1 MRCKTCD
8 YRLWNLTTPR
18 CPECGTPF
26 RPSEYEF
33 TPNSVAFCCPHCN
46 QAYYGTGDKG
56 HLVPS
61 AFNCVSCGRYIH
73 MDEMVLRPTEGVDE
87 EQTGA
92 EKMPWLDREKRGLV
106 RAWFSMIRMGLF
118 SPVRLMQ
125 LTPSG
130 ESGGG
135 AMWFAVLSHIVFC
148 SIWYIPF
155 MALMMFAGIAA
166 GGRGRGA
173 AGGIFSCAGIGG
185 FLVGMFVILPI
196 CLFVWGVVAHGVLR
210 LTGDTSAGMSRTFHA
225 LGYTAGANAGI
236 AVPCFGV
243 YLSWLW
249 WLISSILALREA
261 QRVSAV
267 RAVAAVLLLP
277 VLFVAGTGTLVALEI
292 RSATR
297 GLNSRGNAVTMQITQ
312 VSQAQPIVNAILAH
326 AKDHNGKGP
335 QHAAQLID
343 DNNMALMFVSGLWG
357 TIPSAV
363 PIGNVDL
370 VQFESMSEAKRDTEI
385 RAAVKSMPP
394 GVIAHRLG
402 DYVFTYHGMDLS
414 NADPDLW
421 IVVQMSDQSSLS
433 LVSIPV
439 TIVGMADGRA
449 YSYQAGNFK
458 ADLAAQN
465 QLRAKYNLPPL
476 PDPRKVTHAQPAVDP
491 TSVSAGVEAEESGT
505 TRPKPNEVGK
515 AEEEDR

>member
-18 CPECGTPF
+18 CPECGAPF

-33 TPNSVAFCCPHCN
+33 TLNSVAFCCPHCN

-73 MDEMVLRPTEGVDE
+73 MDEMVLRPREGVDE

-92 EKMPWLDREKRGLV
+92 EKMPWLDREQRGLV
-106 RAWFSMIRMGLF
+106 RAWFSMLRMGLF

-125 LTPSG
+125 LTPTG

-135 AMWFAVLSHIVFC
+135 AVWFAMVSHIVFC
-148 SIWYIPF
+148 SVWYIPLMILMIVF
-155 MALMMFAGIAA
+155 DAMAGNR
-166 GGRGRGA
+166 GGTVA
-173 AGGIFSCAGIGG
+173 LFSSLGLGG
-185 FLVGMFVILPI
+185 FVAGLLIILPLGV
-196 CLFVWGVVAHGVLR
+196 CVWSGVTHWILR
-210 LTGDTSAGMSRTFHA
+210 LTGETSAGMSRTFHA
-225 LGYTAGANAGI
+225 LGYTAGANATI
-236 AVPCFGV
+236 AVPCIGI

-249 WLISSILALREA
+249 WLISSVLALREA
-261 QRVSAV
+261 QRVSAL
-267 RAVAAVLLLP
+267 RATAAVLLLP
-277 VLFVAGTGTLVALEI
+277 VLFVVGTGTLVALEI
-292 RSATR
+292 RSAAR
-297 GLNSRGNAVTMQITQ
+297 GLNSRGNAVAMQTVQI
-312 VSQAQPIVNAILAH
+312 SQAQPVIYAILGYAEEH
-326 AKDHNGKGP
+326 KGKGP
-335 QHAAQLID
+335 QHAAQLVD
-343 DNNMALMFVSGLWG
+343 DTTDFGIFITGFWG
-357 TIPSAV
+357 TSWNSV
-363 PIGNVDL
+363 PVGNTNL
-370 VQFESMSEAKRDTEI
+370 AQLASMTKSKKDAEI
-385 RAAVKSMPP
+385 RAAVQSMPP

-414 NADPDLW
+414 NSDPDLW

-433 LVSIPV
+433 LVPSPV

-476 PDPRKVTHAQPAVDP
+476 PDPRTVTHAQPAVAP
-491 TSVSAGVEAEESGT
+491 TSVSVGVEAEESGT